1 LGSDNGFDHLHQK
14 TSPLVQS
21 VEEGNIMRIAILNE
35 TSAAN
40 KNADILAALE
50 GRGHTLIN
58 AGMKESGAQPE
69 LTYIHTG
76 FLTALFLNL
85 GAADFVVGGCGTGQG
100 YLNAAMQYPGVF
112 CGHITTSLDAWLF
125 TQINGGNCISL
136 MLNQGYGWASD
147 VNLRMIFDA
156 LFSVESGK
164 GYPPQRQASQQGSR
178 RTLAQVS
185 EVSHKSMAEILMI
198 LPDEVVKPA
207 LTYPGVFTNLG
218 VNSLPRSPIKQA
230 IEKWREKP

>member
-1 LGSDNGFDHLHQK
+1 
-14 TSPLVQS
+14 
-21 VEEGNIMRIAILNE
+21 MRIAILNE

-40 KNADILAALE
+40 KNQDILAALE

-58 AGMKESGAQPE
+58 AGMTENGGNPE

-76 FLTALFLNL
+76 LLTALFLNL

-100 YLNAAMQYPGVF
+100 FLNAAMQYPGVF
-112 CGHITTSLDAWLF
+112 CGHIMTPLDAWLF

-136 MLNQGYGWASD
+136 MLNQAYGWASD

-164 GYPPQRQASQQGSR
+164 GYPPHRQASQRESR
-178 RTLAQVS
+178 ETLQQIS
-185 EVSHKSMAEILMI
+185 EVTHSSMAEII
-198 LPDEVVKPA
+198 DTLPEEVLKPA
-207 LTYPGVFTNLG
+207 LSYPALFENLQFT
-218 VNSLPRSPIKQA
+218 SLPDTPLKEAIK
-230 IEKWREKP
+230 KWSEIT